1 MINVIYCCND
11 RLFEGVFL
19 SAESVARRSGAPVSI
34 NVFTMDGRKTD
45 KSYVP
50 FSAEHAEIL
59 NAAVKAFD
67 ERNEAKVFDLTEEFE
82 KAFCGGKNLKNEF
95 TPYALLR
102 LLADDENI
110 AKYDKAIYL
119 DADTMACGNI
129 EELWNK
135 NIENYEYAAALD
147 QMGKFWVAGNYYN
160 SGVLLLNLKKIRETG
175 MFEKCR
181 RLIKTKR
188 FFMPDQTAIHR
199 SATARLYLD
208 RRFNEQRSIKPDTV
222 IKHFN
227 RGIKWLP
234 FPHFFN
240 VKQWERQDVH
250 DKLKIRVFDEDYA
263 FYDDFMQNNEKHGVC
278 TNEKTESNLL

>member
-11 RLFEGVFL
+11 KLFEGVFL
-19 SAESVARRSGAPVSI
+19 SATSVARRSGAPVRI
-34 NVFTMDGRKTD
+34 NVFTMDGRSED
-45 KSYVP
+45 LSYVP
-50 FSAEHAEIL
+50 FSRDHAATI
-59 NAAVKAFD
+59 NDAIKTFD
-67 ERNEAKVFDLTEEFE
+67 VRNEAAVYDLTEQFR

-102 LLADDENI
+102 LLADDEKV
-110 AKYDKAIYL
+110 APYDKAIYL
-119 DADTMACGNI
+119 DADTMACGDI
-129 EELWNK
+129 EEVWNTDVTD
-135 NIENYEYAAALD
+135 YEYAAALD
-147 QMGKFWVAGNYYN
+147 QMGKFWVARNYCN

-175 MFEKCR
+175 MFVKCR

-208 RRFNEQRSIKPDTV
+208 RRFNEQRSVKPDTV

-240 VKQWERQDVH
+240 VKQWERKDVH

-263 FYDDFMQNNEKHGVC
+263 FYDDFIKNEQHGAD
-278 TNEKTESNLL
+278 TDEKAEGNIL

>member
-11 RLFEGVFL
+11 KLFEGVFL
-19 SAESVARRSGAPVSI
+19 SATSVARRSGAPVSI
-34 NVFTMDGRKTD
+34 SVFTMDGRNED
-45 KSYVP
+45 LSYVP
-50 FSAEHAEIL
+50 FSKDHASII
-59 NAAVKAFD
+59 NAAIKTFD
-67 ERNEAKVFDLTEEFE
+67 ERNEAAVYDLTEQFE
-82 KAFCGGKNLKNEF
+82 KAFGGGKNLKNEF

-102 LLADDENI
+102 LLADDEKV
-110 AKYDKAIYL
+110 APCDKAIYL
-119 DADTMACGNI
+119 DADTMACGDI
-129 EELWNK
+129 EELWNTDVSD
-135 NIENYEYAAALD
+135 YEYAAALD
-147 QMGKFWVAGNYYN
+147 RLGKFWVARNYCN

-175 MFEKCR
+175 MFVKCR
-181 RLIKTKR
+181 KLIKTKR

-208 RRFNEQRSIKPDTV
+208 TRFNEQRSVKPDTV

-240 VKQWERQDVH
+240 VKQWDRKAVR

-263 FYDDFMQNNEKHGVC
+263 FYDDFI
-278 TNEKTESNLL
+278 KTEQHGADADEKEKSNIL

>member
-11 RLFEGVFL
+11 KLFEGVFL
-19 SAESVARRSGAPVSI
+19 SATSVARRSGAPVSI
-34 NVFTMDGRKTD
+34 SVFTMDGRSED
-45 KSYVP
+45 LSYVP
-50 FSAEHAEIL
+50 FSKDHASII
-59 NAAVKAFD
+59 NAAIKTFD
-67 ERNEAKVFDLTEEFE
+67 ERNEAAVYDLTEQFG
-82 KAFCGGKNLKNEF
+82 KAFGGGKNLKNEF

-102 LLADDENI
+102 LLADDEKV
-110 AKYDKAIYL
+110 APCDKAIYL
-119 DADTMACGNI
+119 DADTMACGDI
-129 EELWNK
+129 EELWNTDVSD
-135 NIENYEYAAALD
+135 YEYAAALD
-147 QMGKFWVAGNYYN
+147 RLGKFWVARNYCN

-175 MFEKCR
+175 MFVKCR
-181 RLIKTKR
+181 KLIKTKR

-208 RRFNEQRSIKPDTV
+208 TRFNEQRSVKPDTV

-240 VKQWERQDVH
+240 VKQWDRKAVR

-263 FYDDFMQNNEKHGVC
+263 FYDDFI
-278 TNEKTESNLL
+278 KTEQHGADADEKEKSNIL

>member
-11 RLFEGVFL
+11 KLFEGVFL
-19 SAESVARRSGAPVSI
+19 SATSVARRSGAPVSI
-34 NVFTMDGRKTD
+34 SVFTMDGRNED
-45 KSYVP
+45 LSYVP
-50 FSAEHAEIL
+50 FSKDHASII
-59 NAAVKAFD
+59 NAAIKTFD
-67 ERNEAKVFDLTEEFE
+67 ERNEAAVFDLTEQFE
-82 KAFCGGKNLKNEF
+82 KAFGGGKNLKNEF

-102 LLADDENI
+102 LLADDEKV
-110 AKYDKAIYL
+110 APCDKAIYL
-119 DADTMACGNI
+119 DADTMACGDI
-129 EELWNK
+129 EELWNTDVSD
-135 NIENYEYAAALD
+135 YEYAAALD
-147 QMGKFWVAGNYYN
+147 RLGKFWVARNYCN

-175 MFEKCR
+175 MFVKCR
-181 RLIKTKR
+181 KLIKTKR

-208 RRFNEQRSIKPDTV
+208 TRFNEQRSVKPDTV

-240 VKQWERQDVH
+240 VKQWDRKAVR

-263 FYDDFMQNNEKHGVC
+263 FYDDFI
-278 TNEKTESNLL
+278 KTENHGADEDEKAKSNIL

>member
-11 RLFEGVFL
+11 KLFEGVFL
-19 SAESVARRSGAPVSI
+19 SAASVARRSGAPVRIS
-34 NVFTMDGRKTD
+34 VFTMDGRNED
-45 KSYVP
+45 LSYVP
-50 FSAEHAEIL
+50 FSKDHASII
-59 NAAVKAFD
+59 NAAIKTFD
-67 ERNEAKVFDLTEEFE
+67 ERNEAAVYDLTEQFE
-82 KAFCGGKNLKNEF
+82 KAFGGGKNLKNEF

-102 LLADDENI
+102 LLADDEKV
-110 AKYDKAIYL
+110 APCDKAIYL
-119 DADTMACGNI
+119 DADTMACGDI
-129 EELWNK
+129 EELWNTDVSD
-135 NIENYEYAAALD
+135 YEYAAALD
-147 QMGKFWVAGNYYN
+147 RLGKFWVARNYCN

-175 MFEKCR
+175 MFAKCR
-181 RLIKTKR
+181 KLIKTKR

-208 RRFNEQRSIKPDTV
+208 TRFNEQRSVKPDTV

-240 VKQWERQDVH
+240 VKQWDRKAVR

-263 FYDDFMQNNEKHGVC
+263 FYDDFIKTEKHGADAD
-278 TNEKTESNLL
+278 EKAKSNIL

>member
-11 RLFEGVFL
+11 KLFEGVFL
-19 SAESVARRSGAPVSI
+19 SATSVARRSGAPVRIS
-34 NVFTMDGRKTD
+34 VFTMDGRSED
-45 KSYVP
+45 LSYVP
-50 FSAEHAEIL
+50 FSKDHTSII
-59 NAAVKAFD
+59 NAAIKTFD
-67 ERNEAKVFDLTEEFE
+67 ERNEAAVYDLTEQFE
-82 KAFCGGKNLKNEF
+82 KAFGGGKNLKNEF

-102 LLADDENI
+102 LLADDEKV
-110 AKYDKAIYL
+110 APCDKAIYL
-119 DADTMACGNI
+119 DADTMACGDI
-129 EELWNK
+129 EELWNTDVSD
-135 NIENYEYAAALD
+135 YEYAAALD
-147 QMGKFWVAGNYYN
+147 RLGKFWVARNYCN

-175 MFEKCR
+175 MFAKCR
-181 RLIKTKR
+181 KLIKTKR

-208 RRFNEQRSIKPDTV
+208 TRFNEQRSVKPDTV

-240 VKQWERQDVH
+240 VKQWDRKAVR

-263 FYDDFMQNNEKHGVC
+263 FYDDFIKTEKHGADAD
-278 TNEKTESNLL
+278 EKAKSNIL

>member
-11 RLFEGVFL
+11 KLFEGVFL
-19 SAESVARRSGAPVSI
+19 SATSVARRSGAPVSI
-34 NVFTMDGRKTD
+34 SVFTMDGRNED
-45 KSYVP
+45 LSYVP
-50 FSAEHAEIL
+50 FSKDHASII
-59 NAAVKAFD
+59 NAAIKTFD
-67 ERNEAKVFDLTEEFE
+67 ERNEAAVYDLTEQFG
-82 KAFCGGKNLKNEF
+82 KAFGGGKNLKNKF

-102 LLADDENI
+102 LLADDEKV
-110 AKYDKAIYL
+110 APCDKAIYL
-119 DADTMACGNI
+119 DADTMACGDI
-129 EELWNK
+129 EELWNTDVSD
-135 NIENYEYAAALD
+135 YEYAAALD
-147 QMGKFWVAGNYYN
+147 RLGKFWVARNYCN

-175 MFEKCR
+175 MFVKCR
-181 RLIKTKR
+181 KLIKTKR

-208 RRFNEQRSIKPDTV
+208 TRFNEQRSVKPDTV

-240 VKQWERQDVH
+240 VKQWDRKAVR

-263 FYDDFMQNNEKHGVC
+263 FYDDFIKTEKHGADAD
-278 TNEKTESNLL
+278 EKAKSNIL